1 MYEQIRSEELV
12 GTSPYPHP
20 PAEPPVT
27 PRTPRTAR
35 QTRSQSRAGVE
46 ESLRPVDIG
55 TAVEVVEH
63 GKPCANVEESTC
75 SANYD
80 TAGRV
85 ASASVEESSHPVDS
99 HSTDHTAHRG
109 QSQKRSSP
117 TAVHSVEE
125 EEAAS
130 VFEADMKNQMAA
142 AASASKCMRSAN
154 LEVLPVLRMSLAL
167 SG

>member
-1 MYEQIRSEELV
+1 MYEQIRSEEIV

-35 QTRSQSRAGVE
+35 QTRSQSSAGVD
-46 ESLRPVDIG
+46 ESPRPVDSD
-55 TAVEVVEH
+55 TADRMAQH
-63 GKPCANVEESTC
+63 GKPCAGVEESTC
-75 SANYD
+75 SANCD
-80 TAGRV
+80 MAGRV

-99 HSTDHTAHRG
+99 YSADHTAHRG

-117 TAVHSVEE
+117 TAVHSVQEE
-125 EEAAS
+125 KAAS
-130 VFEADMKNQMAA
+130 VFEADMKNETAA
-142 AASASKCMRSAN
+142 ARASKRMRSAN
-154 LEVLPVLRMSLAL
+154 LEVLPVVRMSLAL